1 MSSVPTSVRPPG
13 LFDRLMR
20 SVLQAGP
27 IRPQKESLDPKP
39 LLSAYARTAA
49 RYPVA
54 LATVLIATTIERVA
68 YVFVPIVLKGFID
81 EIPREYEEAA
91 MIDGYTR
98 LQAFRKVIYEAVK
111 RTSIGGE
118 LPIQHPIDLDVL
130 FVNPASPDLGN
141 AYLALE
147 MALDDKTLTKPGIV
161 ADDSLIQAV
170 KMSKY
175 FPQGERKR

>member
-1 MSSVPTSVRPPG
+1 MFVKAKYHA
-13 LFDRLMR
+13 LY
-20 SVLQAGP
+20 
-27 IRPQKESLDPKP
+27 DPP
-39 LLSAYARTAA
+39 LLQLWVHDAPHRRMHRGT
-49 RYPVA
+49 
-54 LATVLIATTIERVA
+54 
-68 YVFVPIVLKGFID
+68 
-81 EIPREYEEAA
+81 
-91 MIDGYTR
+91 